1 MAPGGRQ
8 PYCMEKI
15 KTQRLPAPKK
25 AIKSLTQCVSASAAA
40 SGKLTRPDNG
50 CSHKSAWQLVQ
61 CAAAA
66 PTPYAGVGS

>member
-8 PYCMEKI
+8 PYCMENI

-40 SGKLTRPDNG
+40 SGLLT
-50 CSHKSAWQLVQ
+50 SHQGTD
-61 CAAAA
+61 A
-66 PTPYAGVGS
+66 PTNLFGSAFNVHP